1 MKNKYT
7 IGFDPYNGFPVDRY
21 DIFLRSQSIK
31 KIFKGEQVDK
41 SYKAYKRSKWYT
53 PVTDS
58 NIAYTE
64 YLYDKLD
71 SYINYSEYLS
81 GNTYID
87 TSDSYMVTTY

>member
-7 IGFDPYNGFPVDRY
+7 ISFDPYNTDRY

-41 SYKAYKRSKWYT
+41 SYKAYKMSKWYT

-58 NIAYTE
+58 VYTE

-81 GNTYID
+81 SNTYVD
-87 TSDSYMVTTY
+87 TANTIFVDSDYSTY